1 MERATLAGPLSPS
14 PRDSERPSPGPV
26 VSPDRD
32 RAAAIDI
39 ATTIDRRRGWAAR
52 LWRSYVSDIRTEA
65 DAHAD
70 AYLEANSAA
79 AAARRVAG
87 VVGVTMASLALIQ
100 LLKNAAEPDW
110 LLALLRT
117 TGLDGT
123 AFRLEE
129 AVLTSANAQFNRL
142 VWWSVVQIAGYTVLP
157 VLLITVGFR
166 ESVRDFGLRLTGTGR
181 QAAAYLLLLALVL
194 PPVIAAS
201 FTGPFQAR
209 YPFYDPAPAEAWWP
223 FLWTWWALYAL
234 QFVALE
240 FFFRG
245 FLLFGLERVF
255 GYTAVFL
262 MIIPY
267 VMIHF
272 QKPALEAVAA
282 IIAGFVLGT
291 LALKTRSIWWGAA
304 LHVAVAMAMDLSA
317 LTHKGLFL

>member
-1 MERATLAGPLSPS
+1 
-14 PRDSERPSPGPV
+14 
-26 VSPDRD
+26 
-32 RAAAIDI
+32 
-39 ATTIDRRRGWAAR
+39 
-52 LWRSYVSDIRTEA
+52 
-65 DAHAD
+65 
-70 AYLEANSAA
+70 
-79 AAARRVAG
+79 
-87 VVGVTMASLALIQ
+87 MASLALIQ

-166 ESVRDFGLRLTGTGR
+166 ESLRDFGLRLTGTGR

-234 QFVALE
+234 QFVTLE